1 MKNARLSVALC
12 AGLVLGTGVG
22 SVISSPAR
30 AADDANTS
38 THGYDEKFLSA
49 LSWRCIGPPRGGR
62 ATACAGVHGDPM
74 TYYMGATGGGVW
86 KTANAGLTWQPISD
100 DFFKTGSIGAIAVA
114 QSDPNVIYVG
124 TGEACPRGNF
134 SHGDGVYK
142 SIDAGKTWTDIG
154 LDDTRQIGRIRVH
167 PKDSDLVY
175 VAALGHIYG
184 SNNQR
189 GVFRSQDGG
198 ETWENV
204 LFVNDETGA
213 VDLAMDPVNPRV
225 LYAGFWQVKR
235 SPWSLDSGGPGS
247 GLYKSTDGGD
257 TWEEL
262 TSGLPTGVKGKIGVT
277 VSPVNPDRVWANI
290 EAEDGGVF
298 RSDNAGDTWRR
309 VNTDRSLRQRAWY
322 YTHIYADSQDV
333 DTVHVL
339 NVSFHKS
346 TDGGKSFDTTIRV
359 PHGDNHDLWINP
371 DNNLNMVEANDG
383 GANVSFDGGKSWTRQ
398 DTLPTA
404 QFYHVTT
411 DDQFPYRV
419 YGAQQDNSTISVSS
433 QAAQF
438 RTGDMYSV
446 GGGES
451 GYIAVRPDDTNI
463 VYAGSYDGHLTKY
476 DHRYR
481 QSRNITV
488 WPDNP
493 MGAGVESMKYRFQW
507 TFPIVISPHDPNT
520 LYVGGNSLFK
530 STDEGQSWQVISPD
544 LTTDDKSKQQSSGGP
559 ITQDNTSVEY
569 YCTIF
574 AMVESPHEPG
584 VIWVGSDDGLVH
596 VTKDGGQTWD
606 EVTPVGLGQWSLIS
620 QLEVSPHDPA
630 TAYLAVN
637 RYKMDDFRP
646 YVFKTNNYGK
656 TWQQITTGID
666 DGAFVRSV
674 REDTTRRGLLYAGTE
689 TGVYVS
695 FDDGEHW
702 QSLQLNLPATP
713 ITDLV
718 VKDDDL
724 VVATQG
730 RSFWILGDLSVLRQL
745 TKETTLASAH
755 VFSPNLTYRAN
766 GDTVDVYYYLAEAP
780 ETPITL
786 EFVNLQGEVI
796 RTYTSKESSDDT
808 DESDAAVP
816 RWRRRGGGSRNA
828 SADAGVNRFRW
839 DMRYPD
845 AKEVPGAVMW
855 GGSTSGPQAV
865 PGSYQVR
872 LTAGDQSLSSRFE
885 VAADPRLDA
894 TQDDYQAQFDL
905 LILIRD
911 AVSEAHNAVNRI
923 RNVRK
928 QIKTMTAKA
937 EEIDGMDSIL
947 EAGKSLNKKLTA
959 VEVKLLQTKSKSR
972 QDPLNFPIR
981 LNNKLAALA
990 GVVSRSQGRPTN
1002 QSYDVFNDLNAQVQ
1016 VELVTL
1022 AQIMET
1028 DVPEFNQLVR
1038 DHDVPAIVVD
1048 ELEQADD

>member
-1 MKNARLSVALC
+1 MKSTRRFGALC
-12 AGLVLGTGVG
+12 LGLALSLGVVSALTPPAAAAGE
-22 SVISSPAR
+22 SK
-30 AADDANTS
+30 TS

-62 ATACAGVHGDPM
+62 ATACAGVASDPM
-74 TYYMGATGGGVW
+74 TYYLGATGGGVW
-86 KTANAGLTWQPISD
+86 KTANAGLTWEPVSD
-100 DFFKTGSIGAIAVA
+100 GFFKTGSVGAIAVA
-114 QSDPNVIYVG
+114 KSDPNVVYVG
-124 TGEACPRGNF
+124 MGEACVRGNF

-142 SIDAGKTWTDIG
+142 TIDAGKTWRNIG
-154 LDDTRQIGRIRVH
+154 LDDTRQIGCIRVH
-167 PKDSDLVY
+167 PANPDLVY
-175 VAALGHIYG
+175 VAALGHIFG
-184 SNNQR
+184 ANEQR

-198 ETWENV
+198 ATWENV
-204 LFVNDETGA
+204 LYVNDETGA

-225 LYAGFWQVKR
+225 LYAAFWQVNR
-235 SPWSLDSGGPGS
+235 TPWALESGGPGS

-257 TWEEL
+257 TWNEL
-262 TSGLPTGVKGKIGVT
+262 TSGLPKGTKGKIGVT
-277 VSPVNPDRVWANI
+277 ISPVNPDRVWTII
-290 EAEDGGVF
+290 EADDGGVF
-298 RSDNAGDTWRR
+298 RSDDAGETWRR
-309 VNTDRSLRQRAWY
+309 VNRDRSLRQRAWY
-322 YTHIYADSQDV
+322 YTHIYADPQDV
-333 DTVHVL
+333 ETVYVL

-346 TDGGKSFDTTIRV
+346 TDGGKSFDTRLRV

-451 GYIAVRPDDTNI
+451 GYIAVRSDDANI
-463 VYAGSYDGHLTKY
+463 VYAGSYDGHLTRY
-476 DHRYR
+476 DHRHR
-481 QSRNITV
+481 LSRNITV

-507 TFPIVISPHDPNT
+507 TFPIVISPHDPNV
-520 LYVGGNSLFK
+520 LYVGGNLLFK
-530 STDEGQSWQVISPD
+530 STNEGQSWEAISPD

-584 VIWVGSDDGLVH
+584 VIWVGTDDGLVH
-596 VTKDGGQTWD
+596 ITKDGGQTWS
-606 EVTPVGLGQWSLIS
+606 EITPVGLGEWSLIS
-620 QLEVSPHDPA
+620 QIEASPHDPA

-646 YVFKTNNYGK
+646 YIFKTNNYGK
-656 TWQQITTGID
+656 TWKQINSGID
-666 DGAFVRSV
+666 DDAFVRAV
-674 REDTTRRGLLYAGTE
+674 REDPDRRGLLYAGTE

-702 QSLQLNLPATP
+702 QSLQLKLPATP

-730 RSFWILGDLSVLRQL
+730 RSFWILSDLAVLRQL
-745 TKETTLASAH
+745 TEDVTLAEAH
-755 VFSPNLTYRAN
+755 VFAPGRTYRVGRDA
-766 GDTVDVYYYLAEAP
+766 VDVHYYLATEPEA
-780 ETPITL
+780 PITL
-786 EFVNLQGEVI
+786 DFLDSDGEII
-796 RTYTSKESSDDT
+796 RSFTSKESSPSGEDD
-808 DESDAAVP
+808 EAAAP
-816 RWRRRGGGSRNA
+816 WRRGGGGSRNA
-828 SADAGVNRFRW
+828 SAEAGMNRFRW
-839 DMRYPD
+839 DMRYAD
-845 AKEVPGAVMW
+845 AEKVPGAVMW
-855 GGSTSGPQAV
+855 GGSVRGPQAV
-865 PGSYQVR
+865 PGAYEVR
-872 LTAGDQSLSSRFE
+872 LTVGARALDCGFEIAGD
-885 VAADPRLDA
+885 PRVDA

-905 LILIRD
+905 LIRIRD
-911 AVSEAHNAVNRI
+911 AVSEAHKAVNQI
-923 RNVRK
+923 RNIRK

-937 EEIDGMDSIL
+937 KEIDGMDSIL
-947 EAGKSLNKKLTA
+947 EAGKTLNKNMTA
-959 VEVKLLQTKSKSR
+959 VEVELIQTKSKSR

-981 LNNKLAALA
+981 LNNKIAALA
-990 GVVSRSQGRPTN
+990 GVVSRSNGRPTT
-1002 QSYDVFNDLNAQVQ
+1002 QSYDVFDDLYGQIEAQ
-1016 VELVTL
+1016 LATL
-1022 AQIMET
+1022 KEIMES
-1028 DVPEFNQLVR
+1028 DVPAFNQLVR
-1038 DHDVPAIVVD
+1038 DQDIPAVWV
-1048 ELEQADD
+1048 EQDKADDG